1 MKLKNPILFTL
12 LGIFT
17 LATLADIITSLFV
30 QGAEANPIFL
40 LTNNIYIISLIKLLF
55 IVVLYYIYR
64 VNIYKTHFIYY
75 VLLLVVV
82 LGSVLF
88 ILATYGNI
96 IGMQHPELVEAA
108 KDISNTVKVQ
118 QYSKFVGIIYV
129 MPLLF
134 SILTFKFY
142 EWSLKY
148 IKIIKQ
154 R

>member
-1 MKLKNPILFTL
+1 MKIRNPILFIL
-12 LGIFT
+12 LGIFS
-17 LATLADIITSLFV
+17 LATLADIITSFFV
-30 QGAEANPIFL
+30 LGAEANPVYL
-40 LTNNIYIISLIKLLF
+40 LIDNMYVIAFIKVLF
-55 IVVLYYIYR
+55 VLVLSYIYR

-88 ILATYGNI
+88 TLATYGNI

-108 KDISNTVKVQ
+108 KDIPKSVKVQ
-118 QYSKFVGIIYV
+118 QYSKFVGILYV

-134 SILTFKFY
+134 SILTFKLY

-148 IKIIKQ
+148 IKITKE